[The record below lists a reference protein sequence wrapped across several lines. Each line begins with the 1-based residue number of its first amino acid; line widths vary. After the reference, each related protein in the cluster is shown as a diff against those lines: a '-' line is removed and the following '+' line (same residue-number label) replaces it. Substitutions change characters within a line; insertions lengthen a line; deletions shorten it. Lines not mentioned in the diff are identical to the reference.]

1 VNKFPFKE
9 TKLANGLC
17 VITAEMPYMESVAI
31 GILAGVGGRYE
42 SEKSLGISHFLEHA
56 CFKGTKK
63 RNARQISQAIEG
75 IGGSING
82 FTSEEVTCYYAKVR
96 YPKFEQAFDVLAD
109 MYLNAVFNRKEMDR
123 ERGVIKEEI
132 KMYMDM
138 PGQLVYDDFSSTIW
152 KNHPLGRSVLGTFDS
167 VDGISGKNL
176 TDFRKNNYTP
186 NNTVISVAGNI
197 SHNDI
202 LKCVKKYLAKWN
214 SKKPVPKLKPFNSNQ
229 KTPRVHIRNQAT
241 EQAHLVAGFR
251 AVGRSHPDRFALRV
265 LSNILGG
272 NMSSR
277 LNHEIR
283 EKRGL
288 AYSAHSHLSRFVDVG
303 ALIISVDTDVKKLP
317 DALSLALKIC
327 ANIADKG
334 IKPTELKHA
343 KEYLNGIMALAM
355 EHTTEFM
362 IWLGRNSLTENDFL
376 TVEQLIEKTNDVTT
390 DDVQRIAKKV
400 FRNNRLSVA
409 LIADNVDKKKITGIA
424 KLKN

>member
-9 TKLANGLC
+9 TKLSNGLR
-17 VITAEMPYMESVAI
+17 VITAEMPYMESVAV

-42 SEKSLGISHFLEHA
+42 FGKNLGISHFLEHA

-109 MYLNAVFNRKEMDR
+109 MYRNAVFDRREMER

-152 KNHPLGRSVLGTFDS
+152 KNHPLGRSVLGTSDS
-167 VDGISGKNL
+167 VDGISGKDLSN
-176 TDFRKNNYTP
+176 FRKNNYTP

-197 SHNDI
+197 SHNDV
-202 LKCVKKYLAKWN
+202 LKCVKKHLTKWN
-214 SKKPVPKLKPFNSNQ
+214 SGGTVPKFKPFSSNQ

-251 AVGRSHPDRFALRV
+251 SVGRSHPDRFALRI

-317 DALSLALKIC
+317 DALNLVLKIC
-327 ANIADKG
+327 SNIAEKG
-334 IKPTELKHA
+334 VKPTELKHA

-362 IWLGRNSLTENDFL
+362 IWLGRNSLTEDDFP
-376 TVEQLIEKTNDVTT
+376 TIEELIEKTNDVTS

-400 FRNNRLSVA
+400 FKNNRLSVA

-424 KLKN
+424 KLK

>member
-1 VNKFPFKE
+1 
-9 TKLANGLC
+9 
-17 VITAEMPYMESVAI
+17 MPYMESVAV

-42 SEKSLGISHFLEHA
+42 PEKNLGISHFLEHA

-109 MYLNAVFNRKEMDR
+109 MYLKAVFNPKEMER

-132 KMYMDM
+132 KMYLDM

-167 VDGISGKNL
+167 VDGISEKDL
-176 TDFRKNNYTP
+176 IDFRKNNYTP

-197 SHNDI
+197 SHNDV
-202 LKCVKKYLAKWN
+202 LKCVEKHLAKW
-214 SKKPVPKLKPFNSNQ
+214 SSRGTVTKLKPFSSNQ
-229 KTPRVHIRNQAT
+229 KSPRVYIRNQAT

-251 AVGRSHPDRFALRV
+251 SVGRSHPDRFALRV

-288 AYSAHSHLSRFVDVG
+288 AYSVHSHLSRFVDVG

-317 DALSLALKIC
+317 DALSLVLKIC

-334 IKPTELKHA
+334 IKPIELKHA

-376 TVEQLIEKTNDVTT
+376 TIEQLIEKTNDVTP

-400 FRNNRLSVA
+400 FKNNKLSVA

-424 KLKN
+424 KLK

>member
-1 VNKFPFKE
+1 MNKFPFKE
-9 TKLANGLC
+9 TKLSNGLC
-17 VITAEMPYMESVAI
+17 VITAEMPYMESVAV
-31 GILAGVGGRYE
+31 GILAGVGGRHE
-42 SEKSLGISHFLEHA
+42 SGKALGISHFLEHA

-109 MYLNAVFNRKEMDR
+109 MYRNAIFDRREMER

-152 KNHPLGRSVLGTFDS
+152 KNHPLGRSVLGTSES
-167 VDGISGKNL
+167 VDGISGKDLCN
-176 TDFRKNNYTP
+176 FRKNNYTP

-197 SHNDI
+197 SHNDV
-202 LKCVKKYLAKWN
+202 LKCVKKHLTKWN
-214 SKKPVPKLKPFNSNQ
+214 SGGKVPKFKPFSPNQ
-229 KTPRVHIRNQAT
+229 KAPRVHIRNQAT

-251 AVGRSHPDRFALRV
+251 SVGRSHPDRFALRV

-288 AYSAHSHLSRFVDVG
+288 AYSVHSHLSRFVDVG

-317 DALSLALKIC
+317 DALSLVLKIC
-327 ANIADKG
+327 SNIAEKG
-334 IKPTELKHA
+334 VKPVELKHA

-362 IWLGRNSLTENDFL
+362 IWLGRNSLTEDDFL
-376 TVEQLIEKTNDVTT
+376 TIEQLIGKTNDVTS
-390 DDVQRIAKKV
+390 DDVQKIAKKV
-400 FRNNRLSVA
+400 FKNNRLNVA
-409 LIADNVDKKKITGIA
+409 LIADNVDKKKITSVA
-424 KLKN
+424 KLK